1 MAHVHHREGKPSSFL
16 VEHVDLLPEG
26 SVLDVAT
33 GRGRN
38 AVYLARRGFEVE
50 GIDISPE
57 ALDAARKLAKE
68 FGVSPT
74 FRTMDLESDVSLPRE
89 AFDVIVC
96 FNYLHRPLI
105 PLLKRALRPGGMMV
119 YETYIVDQARFG
131 RPKNPEHLLR
141 HNELLGFFQD
151 FRCIRYR
158 EGILEHRKA
167 IAGYIG
173 IKNQDNLYS
182 SGVRH

>member
-1 MAHVHHREGKPSSFL
+1 MMAHKHHREGKPSSFL
-16 VEHVDLLPEG
+16 VEHVDLLPKG
-26 SVLDVAT
+26 SVLDVAM

-57 ALDAARKLAKE
+57 ALDAARQLAKTS
-68 FGVSPT
+68 GVPLT
-74 FRTMDLESDVSLPRE
+74 CKMMDLENDVSLPRE

-105 PLLKRALRPGGMMV
+105 PLLKRALRSGGVMV

-131 RPKNPEHLLR
+131 RPKNPKHLLL
-141 HNELLGFFQD
+141 HNELLKFFQD

-173 IKNQDNLYS
+173 IKN
-182 SGVRH
+182 